1 MTMTARSFGAPLSA
15 LVIYAFF
22 TTVPA
27 PLHAQQGSVALSVCN
42 AGKVAVDVFVAKGS
56 PVASRHIVPATCAR
70 VYSENAG
77 LPAYVGFGLV
87 DSHGQWGTARRLD
100 LLPDFG
106 IGVLTKADKNVSIR
120 QGGQDVSTPMQL
132 LFKPRNPIC
141 REGVRSASANL
152 PLNAT
157 ANQRADAARLDANS
171 SRLGLDRPSCE
182 TLGYVL
188 NVLAYPDTREI
199 TFNNF
204 CEPCEKKA
212 EASITPEERAAQQQR
227 SNAVNQ
233 EITNLKAT
241 GPLAALVMGNVEKL
255 GKQQAQEEEKEREE
269 ERRQQHPETY
279 TRMNWNEMSLALAK
293 VRGSGG
299 RPPEMPQFL
308 IIRGT
313 VSRVDLSPPGA
324 SEHWVNVYF
333 RESPEQAST
342 SYETVYGAFNICA
355 LDAGIFED
363 MFGPDFRSRMIG
375 QVLEV
380 EGEYQRN
387 YCKGW
392 KGSIRVTMA
401 RQVRSAGSKSGKDQ
415 SPADTGISY
424 GDFLKAQAK
433 AEKENPKES
442 PVVPMQ
448 TVWARAEEENRKR
461 WAASHQSPASYDPQW
476 MGQNIV
482 VTGTVS
488 RVEVRSDPAPHW
500 VTIYFKESPDS
511 SFVVCSPSPAMF
523 RARVGPDLSVLVG
536 KTLEAAGQVEN
547 PYCGNKVPKGSIRV
561 TGSEDWQLH

>member
-1 MTMTARSFGAPLSA
+1 MTARSFGAPLSA

-22 TTVPA
+22 TIVPA

-56 PVASRHIVPATCAR
+56 PVASSHIVPATCSR

-120 QGGQDVSTPMQL
+120 QGGKDVSTPMQL

-141 REGVRSASANL
+141 REGARSASASL

-157 ANQRADAARLDANS
+157 AGDRANAAMLDANS

-182 TLGYVL
+182 TLNYAL
-188 NVLAYPDTREI
+188 NVVAYPNSREI

-204 CEPCEKKA
+204 CEPCNKKA

-227 SNAVNQ
+227 SDAVKQ
-233 EITNLKAT
+233 EIGNLSAT
-241 GPLAALVMGNVEKL
+241 GPLAALIMGNLEKQA
-255 GKQQAQEEEKEREE
+255 KQQAQEEEKDREE
-269 ERRQQHPETY
+269 ERRRQQPESY
-279 TRMNWNEMSLALAK
+279 TRMNWNEMKLALAN
-293 VRGSGG
+293 VHGSEG

-324 SEHWVNVYF
+324 SQHWVNVYF
-333 RESPEQAST
+333 RESSEQAST
-342 SYETVYGAFNICA
+342 VYETSYGAFNICA
-355 LDAGIFED
+355 SNAGIFVD

-380 EGEYQRN
+380 QGEYQRN

-392 KGSIRVTMA
+392 KGSIRVTLA
-401 RQVRSAGSKSGKDQ
+401 RQVHSAGSKSGKDHL
-415 SPADTGISY
+415 PAGTGISY
-424 GDFLKAQAK
+424 GDFLKALAK
-433 AEKENPKES
+433 AEKENPKP
-442 PVVPMQ
+442 PVVSME
-448 TVWARAEEENRKR
+448 TVAARAQEENRKM
-461 WAASHQSPASYDPQW
+461 WAAPHQSPASYDPQW
-476 MGQNIV
+476 MDQNIV

-488 RVEVRSDPAPHW
+488 RVDVDPRRFPQW

-511 SFVVCSPSPAMF
+511 SFVVCSPSPNMF

-536 KTLEAAGQVEN
+536 KTLEAAGEVET
-547 PYCGNKVPKGSIRV
+547 PYCGHEVPKGSIRV
-561 TGSEDWQLH
+561 VESEQWQLH

>member
-1 MTMTARSFGAPLSA
+1 MTARSFGAPLSA

-22 TTVPA
+22 TIVPA
-27 PLHAQQGSVALSVCN
+27 PLHAQQGSVTLRVCN

-106 IGVLTKADKNVSIR
+106 IGVLTRADKNVSIR
-120 QGGQDVSTPMQL
+120 QGGKDVSTPMQL

-141 REGVRSASANL
+141 GEGVRSATANL
-152 PLNAT
+152 PWNAT
-157 ANQRADAARLDANS
+157 ANQRADAERQDANS

-279 TRMNWNEMSLALAK
+279 TRMNWNEMSLALAN
-293 VRGSGG
+293 VHGSEG
-299 RPPEMPQFL
+299 RPPEVPQFL

-324 SEHWVNVYF
+324 SQHWVNVYF
-333 RESPEQAST
+333 RESSEQAST
-342 SYETVYGAFNICA
+342 VYETSYGAFNICA
-355 LDAGIFED
+355 SNAGIFVD

-380 EGEYQRN
+380 QGEYQRN

-392 KGSIRVTMA
+392 KGSIRVTLA
-401 RQVRSAGSKSGKDQ
+401 RQVHSVGSKSGKDQ

-424 GDFLKAQAK
+424 SDFLKAH
-433 AEKENPKES
+433 P
-442 PVVPMQ
+442 PVAPMQ

-461 WAASHQSPASYDPQW
+461 WAAPHQSPASYDPQW
-476 MGQNIV
+476 MDQNIV

-488 RVEVRSDPAPHW
+488 RVDVTEHPDRMQW

-511 SFVVCSPSPAMF
+511 SFVVCSPSPNMF

-536 KTLEAAGQVEN
+536 KTLEAAGQVQN
-547 PYCGNKVPKGSIRV
+547 LYCGHKGSIRV
-561 TGSEDWQLH
+561 TGSEDWQLP